1 MRGLV
6 ACHEPPAAAIGREI
20 FARGGNV
27 ADVAIA
33 TAYAQGVANPF
44 DSGLSGKASIH
55 VRLDGEV
62 AILDA
67 GHLIGSNVPPDLWR
81 EQYQGRMY
89 GVGPFIVEGY
99 VNFVG
104 YGSIMTPGFVP
115 ATQLLFER
123 FGSGRLSWSELLEP
137 AARLAIDGFLV
148 YPTIAYE
155 WDDDHVAVPPAG
167 WNLEQA
173 VAAGNEAARRVLF
186 RSDGRAYRNG
196 ELFRQIDHGRTIER
210 IAHEGPEA
218 FYQGDIARLIA
229 EDFERHGAFVTF
241 DDMANYQVLVHE
253 PIEIT
258 YRGYHITANPPPGN
272 GMIALLMLNI
282 LEGFD
287 LAGLGYHSPEYIA
300 TLADSMRAAFVDR
313 ARYRGDP
320 AFVDVPLE
328 RLLSKQH
335 AAQWQERI
343 RAGDVPPP
351 TWSEDDDNTTHLSVM
366 DGDGNAVSMT
376 HSNGG
381 YAGAAVVTEG
391 LGFLHNSHMKLFDPM
406 PGSVDSIV
414 PGKRQGGSVPIIVSR
429 DGEPILVVGGAGGTR
444 QVTGTVQTIVNV
456 LDHGMR
462 AHQAVSASRVHSE
475 HPSWLFFEPGV
486 PEASLEAL
494 RKAGR
499 SVQPAPVALGKINA
513 VQRDPESGEIYDGAE
528 VRGNAGRGFA
538 GYFDDGS
545 G

>member
-6 ACHEPPAAAIGREI
+6 ACHEPPAAAVGREI

-55 VRLDGEV
+55 VRLNGAA

-67 GHLIGSNVPPDLWR
+67 GHIIGSRVPPDLWR
-81 EQYQGRMY
+81 DKYKGRMY
-89 GVGPFIVEGY
+89 GVGPFIVEDF

-115 ATQLLFER
+115 ATQLLYER
-123 FGSGRLSWSELLEP
+123 FGSGRLSWQELLEP
-137 AARLAIDGFLV
+137 AVRLATDGFLV
-148 YPTIAYE
+148 FPTIAYE
-155 WDDDHVAVPPAG
+155 WDDDHVSVPPAG
-167 WNLEQA
+167 WNLRQA
-173 VAAGNEAARRVLF
+173 LAAGNEAARRLLF
-186 RSDGRAYRNG
+186 KPDGRGYRNG
-196 ELFRQIDHGRTIER
+196 ELFRQEDHGRTLAR
-210 IAHEGPEA
+210 IGVEGPEV
-218 FYQGDIARLIA
+218 FYEGAIARIIA
-229 EDFERHGAFVTF
+229 DDFERSGAFVTYE
-241 DDMANYQVLVHE
+241 DMAGYEVLVHE
-253 PIEIT
+253 PIEIS
-258 YRGYHITANPPPGN
+258 YRGYRITANPPPGN

-300 TLADSMRAAFVDR
+300 TLTDCMRAAFVDR

-328 RLLSKQH
+328 RLLSKAH
-335 AAQWQERI
+335 AAEWQARV
-343 RAGDVPPP
+343 RAGDVPAP
-351 TWSEDDDNTTHLSVM
+351 TWSEEEESTTHLSVM

-376 HSNGG
+376 HSTGG

-414 PGKRQGGSVPIIVSR
+414 PGKRQGGSVPIIVSK
-429 DGEPILVVGGAGGTR
+429 DGEPILVIGGAGGTR

-456 LDHGMR
+456 IDHGME
-462 AHQAVSASRVHSE
+462 AHKAISASRVHSE
-475 HPSWLFFEPGV
+475 HPSWLFYEPGV
-486 PEASLEAL
+486 PTSSVDAL
-494 RKAGR
+494 RRLGR
-499 SVQPAPVALGKINA
+499 SVQPAPVDLGKINA
-513 VQRDPESGEIYDGAE
+513 VQRDPDTGRLRDGGE
-528 VRGNAGRGFA
+528 VRGDAGRGFV
-538 GYFDDGS
+538 GYFDDES
-545 G
+545 D